1 MKRIQG
7 VHKLTD
13 NPYLN
18 LYQLRATSR
27 DGDEFPYY
35 VASRRQDTADLKA
48 VNKDNRADG
57 VILYGVYGEKWDK
70 VVLIRQYRYPAGDY
84 VYEFPAG
91 LVEPG
96 EDTREAGIRE
106 MKEETGL
113 AFTPIDGGVCSRPFF
128 TTAGLTDESCAM
140 LFGYCA
146 GTPNNEGQEDT
157 EDITVILADREECR
171 RILAQEKVALMCAY
185 MLMHFIS
192 SPGEP
197 FRFLEKAS
205 AQ

>member
-7 VHKLTD
+7 VRKLTD

-35 VASRRQDTADLKA
+35 VASRRRDEADIKA
-48 VNKDNRADG
+48 VTKDNRADG
-57 VILYGVYGEKWDK
+57 VVIYGVYGENRDK
-70 VVLIRQYRYPAGDY
+70 VVLIRQYRYPAGGY

-96 EDTREAGIRE
+96 EDIQEAGIRE

-113 AFTPIDGGVCSRPFF
+113 AFTPIDAGSYSRPFF
-128 TTAGLTDESCAM
+128 TTVGLTDESCAM
-140 LFGYCA
+140 LFGYCQ
-146 GTPNNEGQEDT
+146 GSPSSEGQEET

-197 FRFLEKAS
+197 FQFLEKAS